1 MNDYIVNGYA
11 VWLSKEEGDSR
22 SGHTWYLPNHGVIN
36 PDDGLIS
43 VLIAEKAVEMS
54 LKLIK
59 LVQRGKFRLTK
70 FVSNVKEVLS
80 DIPAKERTV
89 KNLDLNKLPIERAL
103 GLQWD
108 TETDTFGVIVLQ
120 TPTEMND
127 DTRRG
132 CMSTLSSTFDP
143 LGMISPILLSAERVM
158 QKTWQLKLHWD
169 ETLPEELPKGW
180 KKWKVE
186 LVHLNCV
193 KVPQCYFEGG
203 CLTNA
208 SFQLHHFSDA
218 SEFGYGTVSYL
229 RKEADDGTVQY
240 SFVMA
245 KSRTAPL

>member
-22 SGHTWYLPNHGVIN
+22 NGHTWYLTHHGVIN

-43 VLIAEKAVEMS
+43 VLTTEKAVEVS

-59 LVQRGKFRLTK
+59 LVQGEKFCLTT
-70 FVSNVKEVLS
+70 FVSNAKEVLS
-80 DIPAKERTV
+80 AIPAEERTV
-89 KNLDLNKLPIERAL
+89 KNLDLNKLPIERTL

-143 LGMISPILLSAERVM
+143 LGMICPVLLSAERVM
-158 QKTWQLKLHWD
+158 QETWQLKLHWN
-169 ETLPEELPKGW
+169 ERLPEELRKG
-180 KKWKVE
+180 
-186 LVHLNCV
+186 
-193 KVPQCYFEGG
+193 
-203 CLTNA
+203 
-208 SFQLHHFSDA
+208 
-218 SEFGYGTVSYL
+218 
-229 RKEADDGTVQY
+229 
-240 SFVMA
+240 
-245 KSRTAPL
+245 